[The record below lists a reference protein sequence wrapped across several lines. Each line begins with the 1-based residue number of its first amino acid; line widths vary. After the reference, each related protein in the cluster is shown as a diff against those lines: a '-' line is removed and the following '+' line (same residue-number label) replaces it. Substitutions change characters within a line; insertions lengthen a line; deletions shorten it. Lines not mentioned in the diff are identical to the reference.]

1 MEMLNKYRS
10 CFGVL
15 FLSGLMVSSGSAIA
29 DAQGAALSKGANSG
43 RMVDHGDGTYTLTI
57 GGVPEHFSSKEA
69 AAEGKKAAEAQGKS
83 VTFTYDDS
91 RAR

>member
-1 MEMLNKYRS
+1 MLKKLGS
-10 CFGVL
+10 FFGVV
-15 FLSGLMVSSGSAIA
+15 FLSGLMMSSGSAMA

-57 GGVPEHFSSKEA
+57 GGVPEHFSSKES

-83 VTFTYDDS
+83 VTFSYENPHE
-91 RAR
+91 R